1 MRHAVDRQPEDP
13 APLLRQA
20 IALLREAE
28 LPAAA
33 AEFEQACFA
42 TTMTHAEWSAAVADA
57 VTRLRSACARALP
70 REIELLLRRA
80 TRALEA
86 AEEA

>member
-1 MRHAVDRQPEDP
+1 MRQAERTVEDP

-42 TTMTHAEWSAAVADA
+42 STMTHAEWAAAVADA
-57 VTRLRSACARALP
+57 VPRLRASCARALP
-70 REIELLLRRA
+70 REIEWLLRRA
-80 TRALEA
+80 TRALEQSP
-86 AEEA
+86 ES

>member
-1 MRHAVDRQPEDP
+1 MRHAAERHVEDP

-42 TTMTHAEWSAAVADA
+42 TTMTHAEWARAVADA
-57 VTRLRSACARALP
+57 LPRLRAACARALP

-80 TRALEA
+80 TRALEQSQDP
-86 AEEA
+86 